1 VSASSSDEDGDIS
14 MADVVV
20 GSPEV
25 ADSLE
30 VTKSNDY
37 IRKLM
42 QSTDLHILQPGV
54 VNAAYKGVN
63 KELGLFHLFM
73 MQNFL
78 GTVCKWMNEVLESKG
93 KKICSVQ
100 EFNGYLGLELGMSIV
115 KYNGIKKYWAEG
127 AFLGHSTFSE
137 RMSQTRF

>member
-1 VSASSSDEDGDIS
+1 MSASSSDEDGDIS

-42 QSTDLHILQPGV
+42 QSTV
-54 VNAAYKGVN
+54 V
-63 KELGLFHLFM
+63 
-73 MQNFL
+73 
-78 GTVCKWMNEVLESKG
+78 
-93 KKICSVQ
+93 
-100 EFNGYLGLELGMSIV
+100 
-115 KYNGIKKYWAEG
+115 
-127 AFLGHSTFSE
+127 
-137 RMSQTRF
+137 